1 MVGMPTISLQS
12 CKTGPTSI
20 DERHPLAP
28 PPSFPPSLPPS
39 LFFLCLPL
47 FSSCSPWP
55 PPSTA
60 SATTAATSQ
69 LRTAITTTPAVAV
82 ASLPSNRLDK
92 IGNFL
97 LECGAGRSNIRNGP
111 GSCPAPGTCSSL
123 QRHEA
128 GRLLPGKVP
137 LSVRGT
143 GQFPLPLIS
152 PFLFPFS
159 VCTSRVF
166 VYYSSNCNP
175 RELPEFSFFFFLRHP
190 FGTWPGGRWRGGEE
204 GRETERVGESDKRLK
219 QSRRRRRHRRRSQDS
234 DSEREGERAE
244 TGHRHSEREGEREQR
259 RDIDTDNRQTETQK

>member
-152 PFLFPFS
+152 PFLFPSPSALRGCSFI
-159 VCTSRVF
+159 T
-166 VYYSSNCNP
+166 
-175 RELPEFSFFFFLRHP
+175 LPAAIRGSYRSFLFSFFS
-190 FGTWPGGRWRGGEE
+190 GTPSAHGQVGGGEE
-204 GRETERVGESDKRLK
+204 ERREEKR
-219 QSRRRRRHRRRSQDS
+219 
-234 DSEREGERAE
+234 RELERAI
-244 TGHRHSEREGEREQR
+244 
-259 RDIDTDNRQTETQK
+259 RD

>member
-143 GQFPLPLIS
+143 GQFPLPLS
-152 PFLFPFS
+152 FSLPFPFLRLHFAGVRLLLFQLQS
-159 VCTSRVF
+159 AGVTGV
-166 VYYSSNCNP
+166 
-175 RELPEFSFFFFLRHP
+175 FFFLFSPAPLRHMA
-190 FGTWPGGRWRGGEE
+190 RWAVERRRGGK
-204 GRETERVGESDKRLK
+204 RNGESWR
-219 QSRRRRRHRRRSQDS
+219 
-234 DSEREGERAE
+234 ER
-244 TGHRHSEREGEREQR
+244 
-259 RDIDTDNRQTETQK
+259 